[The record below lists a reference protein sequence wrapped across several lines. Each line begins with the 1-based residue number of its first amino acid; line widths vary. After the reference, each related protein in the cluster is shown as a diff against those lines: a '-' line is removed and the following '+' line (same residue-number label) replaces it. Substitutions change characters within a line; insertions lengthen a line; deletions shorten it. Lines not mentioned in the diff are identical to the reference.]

1 MKILAD
7 KFNINFNAGLSEA
20 EVSVYEA
27 FRALI
32 EDRLI
37 PMLAL
42 ERFAFFKW
50 DDYKVPIYHLHK
62 WHIGALYYT
71 YIT

>member
-20 EVSVYEA
+20 EESVSNV

>member
-20 EVSVYEA
+20 EESVYEA

-50 DDYKVPIYHLHK
+50 DDYKVPIYHLHI
-62 WHIGALYYT
+62 WHIGTIYIYYL
-71 YIT
+71 

>member
-20 EVSVYEA
+20 EESVYEA

-50 DDYKVPIYHLHK
+50 DDYKVPIYHLHI
-62 WHIGALYYT
+62 WHNIYYF
-71 YIT
+71 